1 MCDSF
6 VSSLP
11 PSLPPADLSCEVEQL
26 NKKRKEQQK
35 EMDKWKV
42 VEEGVGEERGG
53 EGRGGGGGK
62 GELR

>member
-1 MCDSF
+1 MLEVCDSF

-11 PSLPPADLSCEVEQL
+11 PSFPPADLSCEVEQL

-42 VEEGVGEERGG
+42 LEERAGGGKRRGG
-53 EGRGGGGGK
+53 EGEEGRGS
-62 GELR
+62 

>member
-1 MCDSF
+1 MTHLF
-6 VSSLP
+6 LSSLP

-42 VEEGVGEERGG
+42 LEERPGGREG